1 MKISSAPKIITS
13 SKSGTLQFLEES
25 ILSKIQE
32 RNLVGDPGAFA
43 QVLKNLQAS
52 SAKGSVKGASD
63 SHKSD
68 FTEALKKSQKGLSK
82 EITKE
87 ISKDTAKREA
97 KEASKDPIGA
107 GINAAFSS
115 EDKNASKEESKSMPE
130 TDKLLN
136 NVKSSKSSGKNSM
149 IKSALNKAKGLKN
162 KFSLGTIVKIVILL
176 FAILAPRFRKGIS
189 TIIDKY
195 VKPAFRKFL
204 DNHPILKG
212 IFDTVSSIIDFIKNE
227 IPWDTIIGVIKKIYT
242 VVKKYVLA
250 AINTIQDWIN
260 SSDRHSEYEAYIEKF
275 GDYDKQQADDIVRR
289 ILLGKT
295 TEADKKTKFYK
306 DFEKQ
311 NLNWNALEEKGLV
324 SNDVKR
330 IVDDAYESAR
340 EQYKKDH
347 NDSDTG
353 FDSDGSVLKRIR
365 KAAFTQGALDWKN
378 YNLVG
383 FNDGR
388 YFYVTD
394 KAMKDINKKLAL
406 VGLDTIGTLNSGSAY
421 SNQLAIFRSR
431 LNEMPE
437 KIKEL
442 QKEEEEAK
450 QKYLSEQN
458 KLDNGD
464 YSSDQY
470 VNEAKINYE
479 KAKEATALAELQ
491 RNTLIQVTNNF
502 INYGITSR

>member
-1 MKISSAPKIITS
+1 MKISSAPKIITN

-52 SAKGSVKGASD
+52 SAKGSVKGDSD

-68 FTEALKKSQKGLSK
+68 LTEALKNSQKGLSK

-149 IKSALNKAKGLKN
+149 IKSALNKVKGLKN

-176 FAILAPRFRKGIS
+176 FAVLAPRFRKGIS

-250 AINTIQDWIN
+250 AISTIQDWIN
-260 SSDRHSEYEAYIEKF
+260 SSDRHSEYEAYIKNF

-311 NLNWNALEEKGLV
+311 NINWNALEEKGLI
-324 SNDVKR
+324 SNDAKR
-330 IVDDAYESAR
+330 IAEDAYESAR

-347 NDSDTG
+347 NGSDAG

-365 KAAFTQGALDWKN
+365 KAAFTQGALDWTN
-378 YNLVG
+378 YHLVG
-383 FNDGR
+383 SNDGR
-388 YFYVTD
+388 YFYVND
-394 KAMKDINKKLAL
+394 KAMKDINAKLES
-406 VGLDTIGTLNSGSAY
+406 VGLSTIGTLNSGSAY
-421 SNQLAIFRSR
+421 SNKLIDFRNQLK
-431 LNEMPE
+431 EMPE

-442 QKEEEEAK
+442 QNAEDLART
-450 QKYLSEQN
+450 KYLSEKQ
-458 KLDNGD
+458 KLADGD

-470 VNEAKINYE
+470 VVEAQTKYE
-479 KAKEATALAELQ
+479 EARKAKAHAIKQQ
-491 RNTLIQVTNNF
+491 RALIQITNNF
-502 INYGITSR
+502 VNYGVTTR

>member
-149 IKSALNKAKGLKN
+149 LKSALNKAKGLKN

-250 AINTIQDWIN
+250 AIGTIQDWIN
-260 SSDRHSEYEAYIEKF
+260 SSARHSEYEAYIKNF
-275 GDYDKQQADDIVRR
+275 GDYDKYQADDIVRR

-311 NLNWNALEEKGLV
+311 NLNWNALDERGMI
-324 SNDVKR
+324 SNDVKK
-330 IVDDAYESAR
+330 IVDFSYNSLR
-340 EQYKKDH
+340 ERYKKKH
-347 NDSDTG
+347 NGSEAG
-353 FDSDGSVLKRIR
+353 FDSDGSMLKMIQ
-365 KAAFTQGALDWKN
+365 KAAFTQGGLDWTN
-378 YNLVG
+378 YNLIG
-383 FNDGR
+383 SNDGR
-388 YFYVTD
+388 YFYKDTD
-394 KAMKDINKKLAL
+394 LKEMNDLL
-406 VGLDTIGTLNSGSAY
+406 ESVDLDTISTINGGSAY
-421 SNQLAIFRSR
+421 QNTLMDLSSR
-431 LNEMPE
+431 LSEMPA
-437 KIKEL
+437 KIEELKKKE
-442 QKEEEEAK
+442 
-450 QKYLSEQN
+450 
-458 KLDNGD
+458 
-464 YSSDQY
+464 
-470 VNEAKINYE
+470 NEALDKFRIEENAYNSGEVHTKKNYHE
-479 KAKEATALAELQ
+479 ALEAYNKAKAARILAERQ
-491 RNTLIQVTNNF
+491 QGVLIQV
-502 INYGITSR
+502 INKYENMGSTSM